1 MKTWVIDCSFT
12 AAMFLP
18 DENSDLADHF
28 FSRIGSEFKAIIP
41 AIWWYELNNVLL
53 VSVRRKRLTNENAE
67 TVLKT
72 FESFPIE
79 MDKNFSFQTMK
90 SIFELGKKHDL
101 SVYDSAYMELCI
113 RKKAG
118 IVSLDEKLQKSALK
132 EKIPVFK

>member
-18 DENSDLADHF
+18 DEKSDLADQF

-67 TVLKT
+67 TVWKT

-101 SVYDSAYMELCI
+101 SVYDSAYLELCI
-113 RKKAG
+113 RKKSRYRKPRRKTAE
-118 IVSLDEKLQKSALK
+118 ISCKRKDSR
-132 EKIPVFK
+132 F